1 LTSHLLRLSGL
12 AVAISLLLHGSAAA
26 SGAVTEDDW
35 VHWLQRDAGTPPA
48 AASCVASRAFDTLPP
63 VVLEA
68 APVVGFSGLPGGW
81 RERIS
86 ATYIACAVKT
96 G

>member
-1 LTSHLLRLSGL
+1 MTSHLLRLSGL
-12 AVAISLLLHGSAAA
+12 AVAITLVLHGSTAGA
-26 SGAVTEDDW
+26 GAVTPDDW
-35 VHWLQRDAGTPPA
+35 VHWLQRDGGTPA
-48 AASCVASRAFDTLPP
+48 AAATCVADRAFATLPP

-68 APVVGFSGLPGGW
+68 GPTVGFSGLPGGW

-86 ATYIACAVKT
+86 AIYIACAVQT